1 MNARQVQQMF
11 LCVAEKMVA
20 SEEFLTEIDNK
31 IGDGDHGIGMAIG
44 FKGVYQEL
52 ENKTYTY
59 VNEVFHAIGMTMLCV
74 MGGASGVLFG
84 TVFISGIVNYP
95 EKKEFVLEDFA
106 NIYVKS
112 LNALKKRGKAQVG
125 DKTMIDALEPACLGL
140 KKAAEEGKNLHEGF
154 AYAAAEAKRGM
165 EYTKECRARFG
176 RAKYYGEKAIGLQD
190 AGATSVYL
198 IFQAMSDWV
207 NENISKEA

>member
-1 MNARQVQQMF
+1 M
-11 LCVAEKMVA
+11 
-20 SEEFLTEIDNK
+20 
-31 IGDGDHGIGMAIG
+31 
-44 FKGVYQEL
+44 
-52 ENKTYTY
+52 
-59 VNEVFHAIGMTMLCV
+59 
-74 MGGASGVLFG
+74 LFG

-125 DKTMIDALEPACLGL
+125 DKTMIDALEPACLGR
-140 KKAAEEGKNLHEGF
+140 KSLHEGF

-165 EYTKECRARFG
+165 EYTKECKARFG

>member
-140 KKAAEEGKNLHEGF
+140 KKAQRREKVFMKGSHTRQR
-154 AYAAAEAKRGM
+154 KRSEVWNTRRSVRLVLGVRNIM
-165 EYTKECRARFG
+165 ERKLSVFRMR
-176 RAKYYGEKAIGLQD
+176 GLRLC
-190 AGATSVYL
+190 T
-198 IFQAMSDWV
+198 
-207 NENISKEA
+207 